1 MNSKIIKQ
9 RDYKA
14 PNFVLQAVNLD
25 FFLKENN
32 TYVKNRMKFTNI
44 IGDICLDGIDLELIS
59 ISLNK
64 KILNPKEYIK
74 KEKEI
79 VIFSP
84 PKNCTIEVI
93 TNINPIQN
101 SRLEGLY
108 ISDEIFVTQCEAQG
122 FRRITYF
129 PDRPDVLSIYTVKVI
144 GDKKQFPV
152 ILSNGNLIS
161 KKVIKNNLEVM
172 WKDPFP
178 KPSYLFALVA
188 GKLSKINR
196 KFFTQSNKSVDLN
209 IWIRKEDKNKV
220 NFALDSLEK
229 AMKWDEKKYNLEY
242 DLNIFNIAAIN
253 NFNMGA
259 MENKSLNI
267 FNSKYLIAD
276 KKTSTDN
283 EYDFIETIVAHEYF
297 HNWTG
302 NRITCRDWF
311 QLSLKEGLTVYRD
324 QEFSSDM
331 GSRAVKRIKDVRL
344 LRTIQFAEDSGP
356 LAHSVRPKSY
366 AEINNF
372 YTATVY
378 NKGAEL
384 IRMLEN
390 ILSEKGFLKGF
401 KYYIKKYDGIAAT
414 CENFISS
421 MEKSNNIDLSQFYL
435 WYSQAGTPEV
445 KIEPIYNK
453 KESKL
458 ELKITQN
465 IPSTPKQKNKKPMI
479 IPLKFSLLGDDG
491 NFLNLYPNK
500 MQKESLLILKRRSQK
515 FTFKNILSDP
525 AISINRGFTSPIK
538 VTLKQSEKKLKLLMM
553 YDNDPF
559 KKWDEINKYF
569 LYLCLKQSTV
579 KKEIKISKFFIKVIK
594 NILENCYQDPAF
606 AAELLSVPSENEIAE
621 NAKTYNP
628 ENIYLARNT
637 IIKNIN
643 SSLKIDFIRILE
655 QSSLKKNSSLRGW
668 RALHNVCLEYLTAKK
683 DKNSE
688 ELAYK
693 AYNSSNNM
701 TIKLYSLSCI
711 CNMKGKY
718 KTRLISEFYQQ
729 YKEQPIMIEKW
740 FQVQASAKTKNN
752 LNTVK
757 RLIKLAEFNY
767 KNPNQ
772 VRAVLTTF
780 AKNNSINF
788 HHSSGSGYK
797 FIAEQIIYLDSINP
811 STASGLASAFSNWK
825 SLELNKRKII
835 KQNLLEIRKKKNL
848 STNTLEIIDNIIKS

>member
-25 FFLKENN
+25 FILNKNN

-44 IGDICLDGIDLELIS
+44 IGDICLNGIDLELIS

-64 KILNPKEYIK
+64 KILQPKEYIK

-79 VIFSP
+79 VIFAP

-108 ISDEIFVTQCEAQG
+108 ISDDIFVTQCEAQG

-161 KKVIKNNLEVM
+161 KKVIKNNLEVT

-196 KFFTQSNKSVDLN
+196 KFFTQSNKPVDLN

-220 NFALDSLEK
+220 NFAMDSLEK
-229 AMKWDEKKYNLEY
+229 AMKWDETKYNLEY

-324 QEFSSDM
+324 QEFSSDI

-344 LRTIQFAEDSGP
+344 LRTVQFAEDSGP

-421 MEKSNNIDLSQFYL
+421 MEKSNNIDLRQFYL

-465 IPSTPKQKNKKPMI
+465 IPSTPKQK
-479 IPLKFSLLGDDG
+479 
-491 NFLNLYPNK
+491 
-500 MQKESLLILKRRSQK
+500 
-515 FTFKNILSDP
+515 
-525 AISINRGFTSPIK
+525 
-538 VTLKQSEKKLKLLMM
+538 
-553 YDNDPF
+553 
-559 KKWDEINKYF
+559 
-569 LYLCLKQSTV
+569 
-579 KKEIKISKFFIKVIK
+579 IK
-594 NILENCYQDPAF
+594 NL
-606 AAELLSVPSENEIAE
+606 
-621 NAKTYNP
+621 
-628 ENIYLARNT
+628 
-637 IIKNIN
+637 
-643 SSLKIDFIRILE
+643 
-655 QSSLKKNSSLRGW
+655 
-668 RALHNVCLEYLTAKK
+668 
-683 DKNSE
+683 
-688 ELAYK
+688 
-693 AYNSSNNM
+693 
-701 TIKLYSLSCI
+701 
-711 CNMKGKY
+711 
-718 KTRLISEFYQQ
+718 
-729 YKEQPIMIEKW
+729 
-740 FQVQASAKTKNN
+740 
-752 LNTVK
+752 
-757 RLIKLAEFNY
+757 
-767 KNPNQ
+767 
-772 VRAVLTTF
+772 
-780 AKNNSINF
+780 
-788 HHSSGSGYK
+788 
-797 FIAEQIIYLDSINP
+797 
-811 STASGLASAFSNWK
+811 
-825 SLELNKRKII
+825 
-835 KQNLLEIRKKKNL
+835 
-848 STNTLEIIDNIIKS
+848 